1 MRAGDAVSLLT
12 IRPIGPNEVD
22 LFTSFA
28 DATPLG
34 LKPPL
39 QAYLDGLGRWYRP
52 EWSWVALRDGV
63 VVARVAFSGAEDGD
77 RPFAMG
83 SLEIGT
89 RPDRLATGVALVRAA
104 YARYGRPRYHQFV
117 PVDWH
122 EHADMRAAVADR
134 MEVARLAGLTFLAER
149 LELRWNG
156 TPLPPRPRRLD
167 FRPVAAGDDLL
178 GVVAGTVEATLDA
191 GMRDDVARVGLDGA
205 VRAFVAQL
213 PGPMSLWRSAHDPA
227 GRCVGLAV
235 PGRGPWGPDIGYIGV
250 LPAYRGH
257 RYADDLLIEAS
268 RLLVEDGA
276 DEIDAMTDVGNTPM
290 AAAFQRCGYA
300 TVDRMLV
307 HV

>member
-1 MRAGDAVSLLT
+1 MSALA
-12 IRPIGPNEVD
+12 IRPIGPDEVD

-39 QAYLDGLGRWYRP
+39 QAYLDGLGRRWYRP

-63 VVARVAFSGAEDGD
+63 VVARVAFSGAEDAD

-89 RPDRLATGVALVRAA
+89 RPDRLATGVALVRTA
-104 YARYGRPRYHQFV
+104 YARYGRPRYHQFA

-122 EHADMRAAVADR
+122 ERADMRAAMADR

-149 LELRWNG
+149 LQLRWTG
-156 TPLPPRPRRLD
+156 TPLPPRPGRLE
-167 FRPVAAGDDLL
+167 FRPVADRDDLL
-178 GVVAGTVEATLDA
+178 DVVAGTVQATLDA
-191 GMRDDVARVGLDGA
+191 GMRNAVARVGLAEA

-213 PGPMSLWRSAHDPA
+213 PEPVSLWRLAYDPA

-235 PGRGPWGPDIGYIGV
+235 PGRRPWGPDIGYIGV
-250 LPAYRGH
+250 LAAHRGH
-257 RYADDLLIEAS
+257 GYADDLLVEAS
-268 RLLVEDGA
+268 RLLAEDGA
-276 DEIDAMTDVGNTPM
+276 DEIEAMTDVGNTPM
-290 AAAFQRCGYA
+290 AAAFERCGYA